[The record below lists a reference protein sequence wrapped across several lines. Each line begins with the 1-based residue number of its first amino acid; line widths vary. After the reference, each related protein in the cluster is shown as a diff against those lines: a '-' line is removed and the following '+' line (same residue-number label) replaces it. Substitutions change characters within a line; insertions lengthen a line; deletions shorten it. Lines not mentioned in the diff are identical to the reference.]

1 MSGVLVTGGSGFVG
15 RHAVRALA
23 DHGIEVHA
31 VSRRRRSDEAVR
43 WHVCDLL
50 VPGAGTE
57 LIESARPS
65 HLLHLAWTAEPGEF
79 WTSADNER
87 WVEASTALLE
97 AFAGSGGGRAV
108 VAGSCAEYDWS
119 GDGDLDEASTP
130 LRPATPY
137 GRAKVE
143 LGEIASD
150 LAARHGLSLAWGR
163 LFFLYGP
170 WEHPERL
177 VASVARQVLAGEPA
191 PAPVGNQIR
200 DYLYAPDAGAALAA
214 LLQSEIGGAVNV
226 ASGDPIDIARVL
238 ELVAAAAGGPA
249 LLRPGALPSRSD
261 DPLRLVAKVDRLSG
275 EVGWRPGHSL
285 EEGVE
290 ATVRWWRERLAAD
303 REPSA

>member
-23 DHGIEVHA
+23 DQGIEVHP

-50 VPGAGTE
+50 APGAATE
-57 LIESARPS
+57 LIESVRPS
-65 HLLHLAWTAEPGEF
+65 HLLHLAWTSEPGEF
-79 WTSADNER
+79 WTSPDNER

-97 AFAGSGGGRAV
+97 AFAGSGGERAV
-108 VAGSCAEYDWS
+108 IAGSCAEYDWS

-143 LGEIASD
+143 LGEFASE
-150 LAARHGLSLAWGR
+150 LAARRGFSLAWGR

-170 WEHPERL
+170 GEHPERM
-177 VASVARQVLAGEPA
+177 VASVARHVLAGEPA

-214 LLQSEIGGAVNV
+214 LLRSEIGGAVNV
-226 ASGDPIDIARVL
+226 ASGEPIEIARLL
-238 ELVAAAAGGPA
+238 ELVAAAAGDPA
-249 LLRPGALPSRSD
+249 LLRPGALPARSD

-275 EVGWRPGHSL
+275 EVGWRPAHSL
-285 EEGVE
+285 EQGIE
-290 ATVRWWRERLAAD
+290 ATVGWWRERLAAD